1 MRIHISVN
9 TIEDTKPKQL
19 FASFTEYY
27 YREMLY
33 FGYSVYVVLH
43 ITRIFTFPNF
53 SRVHKNPQS
62 VRDDR
67 FHTKLYAKQLFGVKT
82 RSRSHAKCLFTVG
95 IRKLHCPLTT
105 WLGTI
110 NVNFSFHFNELHLQ
124 AERIFSVCVDW
135 GPGSAV
141 PNYVRAAA
149 NTRLVGRQ
157 LAKLVRSL
165 NVPLEKVHLIGFSL
179 GAHVAGFAGAELGN
193 VSRITGTLE
202 RITQRFSP
210 YAAVCDLFVAC

>member
-1 MRIHISVN
+1 M
-9 TIEDTKPKQL
+9 TIDFIQNFTRNNCLVQKRGVDHTPNAYSRLVSE
-19 FASFTEYY
+19 SFIA
-27 YREMLY
+27 LLPP
-33 FGYSVYVVLH
+33 G
-43 ITRIFTFPNF
+43 
-53 SRVHKNPQS
+53 
-62 VRDDR
+62 
-67 FHTKLYAKQLFGVKT
+67 HTV
-82 RSRSHAKCLFTVG
+82 
-95 IRKLHCPLTT
+95 
-105 WLGTI
+105 
-110 NVNFSFHFNELHLQ
+110 NVNFSFHFNELHPQ

-193 VSRITGTLE
+193 VSRITGTAE
-202 RITQRFSP
+202 PIMQRFSP
-210 YAAVCDLFVAC
+210 FLCS